1 MRTYHVAYVWS
12 WPDGKRYWQASTELD
27 CLSPDAVYYTIVRVG
42 NKPQAIEHGRR
53 KYHEGESSYETRERE
68 SDCEAKG

>member
-27 CLSPDAVYYTIVRVG
+27 CLSPDAVYYTIVRAG

-53 KYHEGESSYETRERE
+53 TYHEGESSYETRERE
-68 SDCEAKG
+68 STYEAKG